1 MTDVETVAL
10 SMVEVLGYDRKV
22 DWSRVYVGNGM
33 EADGS
38 LKALCYGLAAAA
50 LAAATPLIE
59 TRVRDEC
66 AQVADSDGA
75 EWKANG
81 CPAQAMGAFSVAK
94 LLRAALAAQEKEQD
108 R

>member
-1 MTDVETVAL
+1 MTDVEIAARAIMIAKGGACNVT
-10 SMVEVLGYDRKV
+10 
-22 DWSRVYVGNGM
+22 DWAERYRNPAVM
-33 EADGS
+33 EAWD
-38 LKALCYGLAAAA
+38 AATAA

-94 LLRAALAAQEKEQD
+94 LLRAALAAQEKEHD
-108 R
+108 A